1 MQRVTRYAKSGDVH
15 IAHQAFGEGPDLIMA
30 PGFVSH
36 TENYWDEPRLA
47 RWLNKLGGFC
57 RVVMF
62 DKRGTGL
69 SDHVAQLP
77 HMDER
82 MDDLRAVIDAA
93 GVERASILGISEG
106 GSLAALFAASHP
118 GRSRSLVLYGA
129 FARSCHLGTD
139 QAFDKMIKYMDE
151 AWGSG
156 KSFRAFAPSYDA
168 EFRQW
173 WGKFERLGASPSA
186 AIALIKMYRE
196 IDGSH
201 DAGSTQAGDK
211 RHRLSVAHRRVSR
224 CSRIRARI
232 CREYFSKGEVLPPRG
247 VGSQTPSS

>member
-15 IAHQAFGEGPDLIMA
+15 IAYQAFGEGPDLIMA

-36 TENYWDEPRLA
+36 IENYWDEPSLA

-69 SDHVAQLP
+69 SDHVAHLP

-82 MDDLRAVIDAA
+82 MDDLRAVMDAA

-129 FARSCHLGTD
+129 FARSGQLRTLATD
-139 QAFDKMIKYMDE
+139 EEFDRLIKYIDE

-156 KSFRAFAPSYDA
+156 KSFGPS
-168 EFRQW
+168 
-173 WGKFERLGASPSA
+173 P
-186 AIALIKMYRE
+186 
-196 IDGSH
+196 
-201 DAGSTQAGDK
+201 
-211 RHRLSVAHRRVSR
+211 RRR
-224 CSRIRARI
+224 RRT
-232 CREYFSKGEVLPPRG
+232 PP
-247 VGSQTPSS
+247 